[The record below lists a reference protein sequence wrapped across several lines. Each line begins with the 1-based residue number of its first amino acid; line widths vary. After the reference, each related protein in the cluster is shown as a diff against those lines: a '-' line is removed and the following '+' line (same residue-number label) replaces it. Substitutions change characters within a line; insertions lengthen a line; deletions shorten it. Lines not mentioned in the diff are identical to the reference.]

1 MFIKDLV
8 SRDFKTIKPYQGV
21 ETIKNDL
28 VAKNALV
35 VMDKGVYVGLLTPR
49 DVVIKSHNLVIDCIL
64 PKPSLSSKDVLE
76 NALDL
81 MKSENTDVLSVIDEG
96 IFVGLVNKTDI
107 MLLLNK
113 INLERQEHIRTI
125 VHDLRNPIANISGL
139 AEMLRINLEKDK
151 QELLGYA
158 EDACVFASDIL
169 DDLLMSA
176 EMEEGV
182 SKLSKEKTDV
192 VAFLKSCLHSISGAA
207 MVKDIEFKD
216 SLPDTAFLLKFDKLK
231 LRRAVLNILSNA
243 IKFTPKK
250 GAVKVSATI
259 KKTKIV
265 ISIADNGIGIPQPLQ
280 PIIFQKFTKAKRQ
293 GTDNEKTTGL
303 GMYITK
309 QLIKQ
314 HNGKIW
320 FESKEGKGTTFFI
333 ELNKITKE

>member
-21 ETIKNDL
+21 QTIKSDL

-49 DVVIKSHNLVIDCIL
+49 DIVIKSHNLVIDCIL
-64 PKPSLSSKDVLE
+64 PKPSISSKDVLE

-81 MKSENTDVLSVIDEG
+81 MKSENIDVLSVIDEG
-96 IFVGLVNKTDI
+96 TFVGIVHKTDI

-139 AEMLRINLEKDK
+139 AEMLKVNLEDDK
-151 QELLGYA
+151 QELLEYA

-169 DDLLMSA
+169 DDLLISA

-182 SKLSKEKTDV
+182 SKLSKQKTDV
-192 VAFLKSCLHSISGAA
+192 VVFLKSCLHSISGAA
-207 MVKDIEFKD
+207 MVKDIVLKD
-216 SLPDTAFLLKFDKLK
+216 NLPDAAFLLKFDKLK
-231 LRRAVLNILSNA
+231 LRRAVLNTLSNA

-250 GAVKVSATI
+250 GTIKVGATI
-259 KKTKIV
+259 KGTQII
-265 ISIADNGIGIPQPLQ
+265 ISIADNGIGIPKSLQ

-309 QLIKQ
+309 QLIEQ
-314 HNGKIW
+314 HKGKIW

-333 ELNKITKE
+333 KLSSCT